1 MTEPISG
8 IANLFEAKF
17 RETLRG
23 PRTIGREAE
32 YTIVKADGEAA
43 NAFDILPRL
52 QSKGNFKPLYDNAP
66 NEKML
71 VGLEG
76 QEASYSTEVGLGTI
90 EVITGPCQSL
100 FELKER
106 HENAMRPVLAICK
119 ELGFKML
126 GYGIQPKT
134 PAIATLMSPKQ
145 RYQILLDVIGKDWL
159 YFCIT
164 SSDQA
169 QVDIK
174 RDEIIKLTN
183 FGILMAP
190 VVIAV
195 CANSSV
201 CGNDKN
207 YICHRE
213 GLKKSLFPA
222 ERRHGMIDRPY
233 NDIIDFVS
241 RLSEKTCLMLKKE
254 GQYVAVNRPLIDVL
268 GYLGA
273 DLESFLMH
281 DHYFWN
287 SARARA
293 AHSTVEIRPACQ
305 QPWND
310 HMVVSALV
318 LGLIEGADEIQGFID
333 SELGGESWR
342 ILNDYHNEVVKF
354 GLAAKQP
361 KQGFLL
367 NVISHAYNALMRRGL
382 GEEVFLKPIFDR
394 LKEQLNPG
402 QKAKKIYQT
411 GGLKALIDS
420 LEIPYDLSNRPL

>member
-1 MTEPISG
+1 MSDPIQQISS
-8 IANLFEAKF
+8 LFAAKF
-17 RETLRG
+17 REQLRG

-32 YTIVKADGEAA
+32 YTIVKENGEAA
-43 NAFDILPRL
+43 NAFDILPKL
-52 QSKGNFKPLYDNAP
+52 KTKGDFKEQYDSAP

-76 QEASYSTEVGLGTI
+76 QLASYSTEVGLGTI

-106 HENAMRPVLAICK
+106 HENAMKPVLAICK
-119 ELGFKML
+119 ELKFKML

-134 PAIATLMSPKQ
+134 PAIKTLMSPKQ
-145 RYQILLDVIGKDWL
+145 RYQILLDIIGKDWL

-164 SSDQA
+164 ASDQA
-169 QVDIK
+169 QVDIT

-201 CGNDKN
+201 CGNDQG

-213 GLKKSLFPA
+213 GLKKSIFPD

-233 NDIIDFVS
+233 SDVPDFVT
-241 RLSEKTCLMLKKE
+241 RLAEKTCLMLKKD

-273 DLESFLMH
+273 DIEAFLMH

-305 QPWND
+305 QPWKD

-318 LGLIEGADEIQGFID
+318 LGLIEAADEIQGMID
-333 SELGGESWR
+333 SELGSESWR

-367 NVISHAYNALMRRGL
+367 NVISHAYNALTKRGL
-382 GEEVFLKPIFDR
+382 GEEIFLSPVFDR

-402 QKAKKIYQT
+402 QKAKKIFES

-420 LEIPYDLSNRPL
+420 LTISL